1 MVKIVADTL
10 SCIPPDEAR
19 DLGIGFLPQ
28 IVQFGDK
35 ESYRDDYEIDG
46 PTFLRKLQASPS
58 LPKTAAPPPALYNP
72 VYERLSAE
80 GDTII
85 VICPTGQLSGTVRS
99 AQVAAMDFPN
109 ADIRVVDTKCIAS
122 GLGRI
127 VLLANE
133 WAKQGMDAD
142 TIVSRVEAMA
152 ARERIYFLVDTLE
165 YLQKGGRIGKA
176 AALLGGLL
184 QMKPILAFTDGHI
197 EPVEKQRTNRR
208 ATARLC
214 ELVLETC
221 PRGPE
226 SYISIL
232 HGGAEEEAKNLVDY
246 FKNCLDVKDIPIY
259 YVPAAILVYSGP
271 GVVGVSYFTSH

>member
-1 MVKIVADTL
+1 
-10 SCIPPDEAR
+10 
-19 DLGIGFLPQ
+19 
-28 IVQFGDK
+28 
-35 ESYRDDYEIDG
+35 
-46 PTFLRKLQASPS
+46 
-58 LPKTAAPPPALYNP
+58 
-72 VYERLSAE
+72 
-80 GDTII
+80 

-109 ADIRVVDTKCIAS
+109 ADIRVVDTLSIAS

-127 VLLANE
+127 VLFANE
-133 WAKQGMDAD
+133 WAKQGLDAD
-142 TIVSRVEAMA
+142 TIVARVQEMASRV
-152 ARERIYFLVDTLE
+152 RILFLVDTLE

-176 AALLGGLL
+176 AAFLGSLL
-184 QMKPILAFTDGHI
+184 QMKPILAFQDGHI

-214 ELVLETC
+214 ELVLENC

-226 SYISIL
+226 SYISVL
-232 HGGAEEEAKNLVDY
+232 HGGAEEEAKYLVDY
-246 FKNCLDVKDIPIY
+246 FKNCLGIDDIPIY